1 MSLINKMLQDLD
13 RRHAL
18 GTGADAPPK
27 GLEAGVHPVP
37 KSRGPRRLVGSE
49 LFWWVMSGLMLIMVG
64 WLGWVMWQLMPHS
77 VITEQVPLAQ
87 VERAARGAPVID
99 AARSVVAND
108 AARGAPAPDAGAN
121 APAAAANAP
130 TAASSAPP
138 PAAASS
144 QVAVQPGTPNQPSAP
159 AGNASPRPGA
169 PKPAPS
175 VDMLKL
181 ATEIATP
188 IPARKPVAV
197 AVPRAPAAPATR
209 PATAAPA
216 ASAPAPGL
224 PAAPT
229 VAPPAAPPQAA
240 REPRIERQNA
250 GGPAAADAQYAH
262 AVALINQGRVSEGMD
277 ELRSVL
283 AAAPRMES
291 ARQTMVALLLEQK
304 RPDEAEAALTQ
315 GLALNPAQKS
325 FAMLL
330 ARLMVDR
337 RDNAAALAVLQKHAG
352 AAAGNPDY
360 RAFTA
365 AVLQRLER
373 HAEAVAEYQ
382 AALSLPQQGT
392 GQTAGA
398 AQAAVWWVGL
408 GISQEALGRKAEAR
422 DAFQRARASGA
433 LSRDVSAFVEQRLA
447 QLQP

>member
-18 GTGADAPPK
+18 GTGADAPAK

-37 KSRGPRRLVGSE
+37 KSRTPRRLVGSE

-77 VITEQVPLAQ
+77 VITGQVPLAQ
-87 VERAARGAPVID
+87 VERAARGASVND
-99 AARSVVAND
+99 AARS
-108 AARGAPAPDAGAN
+108 AAAPGAGTNPPAVSSSAPAAPAPSIPPQ
-121 APAAAANAP
+121 PAAA
-130 TAASSAPP
+130 TGSAE
-138 PAAASS
+138 
-144 QVAVQPGTPNQPSAP
+144 
-159 AGNASPRPGA
+159 PRPGSGA
-169 PKPAPS
+169 AKPAAPS

-188 IPARKPVAV
+188 IPVRKPAAAPRSS
-197 AVPRAPAAPATR
+197 AVPATPAAAPAAPASS
-209 PATAAPA
+209 PA
-216 ASAPAPGL
+216 ASAPKAPAV
-224 PAAPT
+224 PAAPP
-229 VAPPAAPPQAA
+229 APPAAPAQAA

-250 GGPAAADAQYAH
+250 GGPAAAEAQYAR

-283 AAAPRMES
+283 AAAPRMDS
-291 ARQTMVALLLEQK
+291 ARQTMVALLLEQR
-304 RPDEAEAALTQ
+304 RPDEAEALLTQ
-315 GLALNPAQKS
+315 GLALGPGQSAAQNG

-337 RDNAAALAVLQKHAG
+337 RDNATALAVLQKHAG
-352 AAAGNPDY
+352 AAAGNADY

-373 HAEAVAEYQ
+373 HAEAVTEYQ
-382 AALSLPQQGT
+382 AALGLSQQG
-392 GQTAGA
+392 AGTV
-398 AQAAVWWVGL
+398 QAGVWWVGL

-433 LSRDVSAFVEQRLA
+433 LSRDVAAFVEQRLA